1 MLPQVTDKFYYT
13 LYRVHLAMSPGQIQP
28 KTIEFA
34 FAAFLVSTQHEE
46 VRAWLAQNKDNVRHV
61 YLQTVDS
68 VSLD

>member
-1 MLPQVTDKFYYT
+1 MLPQVTDKFYYI

-34 FAAFLVSTQHEE
+34 FAAFLVSAQHEE
-46 VRAWLAQNKDNVRHV
+46 VRDNVRNV

-68 VSLD
+68 VSLA